1 MKKVSCL
8 ILVLSLFTTVFTSAQ
23 NLQLPRN
30 SEKLVERVQKF
41 WAAMLSGRRVQALE
55 FILPEKKD
63 LFLSGNP
70 MPILSAKVIGLDLT
84 SDPNRA
90 AVRTNIETLS
100 QGTGSGRA
108 TWTITDLWLWR
119 GDNWY
124 LNLEN
129 PPDIFP
135 GRKSADEPAVAEVR
149 KQIEKTFELLRN
161 PVDLGT
167 LTEGEHLRFDIP
179 IKYTGNFPVS
189 VELGLANSLVDLDTE
204 SSIQVT
210 ARSNHLVL
218 LVDTQGWE
226 GPFEIPLPLRIRS
239 GASATERT
247 LTVKG
252 NVFAPVVFRLDPPD
266 GPIEA
271 GRPISIFIRNNT
283 PEEPRFQVNTD
294 AKFEILKRPETLLP
308 NAETEVVLKLKPGE
322 SPDQLQLELGAPIH
336 GRSIFSYRFRSVRR

>member
-1 MKKVSCL
+1 MKRISYL
-8 ILVLSLFTTVFTSAQ
+8 ILLLYLFTTIFTSAQ

-63 LFLSGNP
+63 LFLSGTP
-70 MPILSAKVIGLDLT
+70 IPILSAKVIGLDLT

-90 AVRTNIETLS
+90 AVRTSIETLS
-100 QGTGSGRA
+100 TDAASGRA
-108 TWTITDLWLWR
+108 SWAITDFWIWR

-135 GRKSADEPAVAEVR
+135 RRGSNEPQVTEVQ

-167 LTEGEHLRFDIP
+167 LIQGQHLRFEIP
-179 IKYTGNFPVS
+179 IKYTSDFPVS
-189 VELGLANSLVDLDTE
+189 VESGLANTLVDIEGPSSLD
-204 SSIQVT
+204 VT
-210 ARSNHLVL
+210 SRSNHLVL
-218 LVDTQGWE
+218 LVDTEDWE
-226 GPFEIPLPLRIRS
+226 GPFNIPLPLKIRS
-239 GASATERT
+239 GAAAIERT
-247 LTVKG
+247 LVVKG
-252 NVFAPVVFRLDPPD
+252 DVFAPIVFRQEPPD

-271 GRPISIFIRNNT
+271 GR
-283 PEEPRFQVNTD
+283 
-294 AKFEILKRPETLLP
+294 
-308 NAETEVVLKLKPGE
+308 
-322 SPDQLQLELGAPIH
+322 
-336 GRSIFSYRFRSVRR
+336 